1 MAAQGLTST
10 SIQWGA
16 WAGSGM
22 AGNDAQ
28 TRARVERSGLGLVE
42 IPAGLAALQGLLLT
56 GSLAL
61 VAAVP
66 IRWERFLAK
75 QFVGQPPPVFAA
87 FSRPAAATAPQLGD
101 PAFSAASGGAPAA
114 PAAGLSAAQRGALVL
129 EQVQDAVRAVLGTTD
144 TSIDQPLMAA
154 GLDSLSSVEL
164 RNSLEERLGVQLPST
179 LVFDYPTI
187 SSIAGFVASQ
197 QAAAPPTAPTAA
209 SSAATFERLAAEV
222 ADAVSSILGAN
233 VSPDAPLMSA
243 GLDSLGAVELRT
255 SLEGCLGVELPPT
268 LVFDY
273 PTVHALTRHLASI
286 LQPLADATGAG
297 GYVAGVPEW
306 AGEAHVEGTSSLGA
320 AVAVSAL
327 VTRQPAGALQRG
339 SRGAVDALSSM
350 ALDRCA

>member
-187 SSIAGFVASQ
+187 SSIVAFLTSKLPTTDAGDAEAGDASQ
-197 QAAAPPTAPTAA
+197 FAEWRSDTEPDGGVVAARPSPWQM
-209 SSAATFERLAAEV
+209 V
-222 ADAVSSILGAN
+222 VAVSSMVVRAPGNAFNCLAPVDAVDQVPASRWDSEAHTGE
-233 VSPDAPLMSA
+233 SPCRDAEPRWA
-243 GLDSLGAVELRT
+243 GTHRRVQHGT
-255 SLEGCLGVELPPT
+255 LPP
-268 LVFDY
+268 
-273 PTVHALTRHLASI
+273 PPGGGEG
-286 LQPLADATGAG
+286 PL
-297 GYVAGVPEW
+297 Y
-306 AGEAHVEGTSSLGA
+306 
-320 AVAVSAL
+320 AVNA
-327 VTRQPAGALQRG
+327 
-339 SRGAVDALSSM
+339 
-350 ALDRCA
+350 